1 MKPVKT
7 FACASH
13 STLSPLWPGLG
24 SAASSFWCAVVPV
37 PTSRGWIV
45 RQTRQDLEGHRPI
58 LFRPWKIR
66 SRVWKNGLW
75 KLDIQVGFFF
85 KPKFPILTCQSP
97 AGYLNDLVKDGPKF
111 IHTFIFNLENVNVV
125 ENLEDSL
132 ITGTTPWLT
141 RIHFTRISLTRLFK
155 KNPDIYTQRGFLHLH
170 IHKVHTHLLFTLR
183 EIGVKRKYKVSLI
196 LT

>member
-66 SRVWKNGLW
+66 SRVWKNELW
-75 KLDIQVGFFF
+75 KLDIQVFFF

-97 AGYLNDLVKDGPKF
+97 AGYLNDLVKDWTK
-111 IHTFIFNLENVNVV
+111 IYIFIFNLENVNVV

-132 ITGTTPWLT
+132 ITGTTPLLT
-141 RIHFTRISLTRLFK
+141 QIRFTRISLTRLFK
-155 KNPDIYTQRGFLHLH
+155 KNPDIYILDADS
-170 IHKVHTHLLFTLR
+170 FTYTY
-183 EIGVKRKYKVSLI
+183 RKYIHTYFSH
-196 LT
+196 